1 MSDGLPLL
9 ILFGSQ
15 SGNAEELA
23 ASAAKQGISFG
34 LSSTVKG
41 MDEIQIGELSGT
53 QRVLIYCSTWGEG
66 EMPDNAED
74 LWQAAND
81 ENPPSLDGCHF
92 AVCSLGDSSYEFFC
106 ESGKDWDGWF
116 EKQGANRLLQ
126 RLDCD
131 VDYDK
136 PAAEFTSEALA
147 NFAAVGPDGKFDP
160 SMVPQENDSS
170 GTDSEQ
176 SRDSAE
182 SAQVPEEVEMTDG
195 SLDELLTS
203 GDRSLAI
210 LFGSQSG
217 NSEGLASKIAKQA
230 KDYGLD
236 GTVYDMD
243 GFDFNSL
250 SNMKRVL
257 IICST
262 WGEGEMPDNAEEL
275 WQFANSDSASR
286 LDGVHFSVCALGDL
300 SYEFFCESGK
310 DWDSRF
316 EALGATRLVERL
328 DCDVDYDSPAA
339 EWALEVLPALSAVD
353 STGLFHEDLVESIKQ
368 FASGSSTGVAGDGGF
383 AVPEISS
390 ESIQAEISVFRYDP
404 VASSSGND
412 VWLCALPARMSIL
425 DVLRTLKATQDGSL
439 TFRDG
444 TPDDPNTAVT
454 VNGKI
459 VLPGLTK
466 LDSVAPNREN
476 SVSVRIEPLN
486 GFEVIRD
493 LVIDPWSLERKRE
506 SSKPWMVAATRE
518 GAKIPQGVMG
528 TMDPSTADS
537 LHTLSSL
544 PSRVALHSSSD
555 ASPHAN
561 GYLGPAIITSMWA
574 RRNDP
579 RTSNKKIEQIDEL
592 LRSRDGI
599 KSETDLAPISR
610 QPINNPSI
618 SRALLEAKTQVLN
631 MDGFNGRHGKH
642 VWWYTWSVKSSG
654 RVNDTVI
661 YRQALGPGGL
671 LGNLFSGVTARM
683 VFGFTRTGGNMLNG
697 MLGMVAPPAGIGKM
711 PKQFN
716 SSVDRHHEVVS
727 IFNELDGRF

>member
-1 MSDGLPLL
+1 LSDGLPLL

-23 ASAAKQGISFG
+23 ANAAKQGNPLG

-41 MDEIQIGELSGT
+41 MDEIQIGDLAGT

-74 LWQAAND
+74 LWQAANG
-81 ENPPSLDGCHF
+81 ESPPSLDGCNF

-116 EKQGANRLLQ
+116 EKQGANRIIP

-136 PAAEFTSEALA
+136 PAAEFTLEALA
-147 NFAAVGPDGKFDP
+147 NFAAVGADGTFDP
-160 SMVPQENDSS
+160 SRIPQANDPSS
-170 GTDSEQ
+170 SETELSSDSTEASQ
-176 SRDSAE
+176 ISEGAE
-182 SAQVPEEVEMTDG
+182 MIDG
-195 SLDELLTS
+195 SLEELLAS

-217 NSEGLASKIAKQA
+217 NSEGLASKLAKQA
-230 KDYGLD
+230 KEYSLEG
-236 GTVYDMD
+236 VVHDMD

-275 WQFANSDSASR
+275 WKFANSEGASR
-286 LDGVHFSVCALGDL
+286 LDGVHFSVCALGDS

-310 DWDSRF
+310 DWDSRL
-316 EALGATRLVERL
+316 EALGATRVVERL
-328 DCDVDYDSPAA
+328 DCDVDYDKPAA
-339 EWALEVLPALSAVD
+339 EWALEALPALSAVD
-353 STGLFHEDLVESIKQ
+353 STGSLHEDLIESIKQ
-368 FASGSSTGVAGDGGF
+368 FASGSSTGADGGGEF
-383 AVPEISS
+383 IVPEISS
-390 ESIQAEISVFRYDP
+390 EVIQAEVSVFRYDP
-404 VASSSGND
+404 ATSSSGND

-425 DVLRTLKATQDGSL
+425 EVLRTLKTTQDGSL

-444 TPDDPNTAVT
+444 APDDPNTAVM
-454 VNGKI
+454 VNGRI

-466 LDSVAPNREN
+466 LDAVAPTRGD
-476 SVSVRIEPLN
+476 SVSIRIEPLS
-486 GFEVIRD
+486 GFDVIRD
-493 LVIDPWSLERKRE
+493 LVIDPWPLERKRE

-528 TMDPSTADS
+528 TMDKSVADS
-537 LHTLSSL
+537 LHPLCNF

-555 ASPHAN
+555 ATPHAN
-561 GYLGPAIITSMWA
+561 DYLGPAIIARMWA

-579 RTSNKKIEQIDEL
+579 RTSNKKIEQINEL
-592 LRSRDGI
+592 LRSREGI
-599 KSETDLAPISR
+599 KSETDFASISR
-610 QPINNPSI
+610 QTINNPSI
-618 SRALLEAKTQVLN
+618 SRALLEAKTNVLN

-716 SSVDRHHEVVS
+716 SSVDNHHEVVS